1 MTLLGVVSTGRRPGR
16 GGSSYRYFNFEE
28 MKEQDKEL
36 TQAGRVSGDEM
47 WGRITWMA
55 CHPHD
60 PGMPPSGYRGIDRAP
75 GTVDGMKKFIE
86 IVDSSYHRLNFC
98 QGMFSEMC
106 RRPRQ
111 EDLRRHPL
119 FW

>member
-1 MTLLGVVSTGRRPGR
+1 
-16 GGSSYRYFNFEE
+16 
-28 MKEQDKEL
+28 
-36 TQAGRVSGDEM
+36 
-47 WGRITWMA
+47 MA
-55 CHPHD
+55 CHSHD
-60 PGMPPSGYRGIDRAP
+60 PGMPPSGYGYGGIDRAP

>member
-1 MTLLGVVSTGRRPGR
+1 
-16 GGSSYRYFNFEE
+16 
-28 MKEQDKEL
+28 
-36 TQAGRVSGDEM
+36 
-47 WGRITWMA
+47 MA
-55 CHPHD
+55 CHSHD
-60 PGMPPSGYRGIDRAP
+60 PGMPPSGYGGIDRAP

-119 FW
+119 FGERRKIFMAHSRNIRGKRLNFEETYIDEGDVDM